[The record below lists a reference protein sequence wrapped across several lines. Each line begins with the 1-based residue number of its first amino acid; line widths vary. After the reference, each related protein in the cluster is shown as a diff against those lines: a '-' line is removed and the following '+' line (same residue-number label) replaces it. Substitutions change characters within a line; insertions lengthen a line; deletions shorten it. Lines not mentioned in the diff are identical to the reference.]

1 VARARVT
8 AGLPGRDV
16 TVTTTDG
23 RRRLRAMVAG
33 GGDDLVVLEAG
44 LGGSGLTWGLVHGI
58 LARTHRVV
66 AYDRAGLGDSD
77 PDAAPRDLDRLADDL
92 EAVVAAFP
100 HRRLALVGHSWGGPV
115 VRVAAARRIARGLAT
130 AGVVLVDPSD
140 ERARAYASPA
150 ARVGF
155 GAQAALLVPL
165 ARLGLLRRL
174 HRIALAGLPEPLL
187 AAATDAAG
195 SVRAARATAAEQR
208 HLLPGL
214 AGLVGSASLL
224 PGIPVR
230 VISGTTAG
238 PLTGGQ
244 RRDLVRAHRASAAAF
259 EHGAWIPAP
268 RSEHMVPVT
277 DPDVV
282 AGAIAALL

>member
-1 VARARVT
+1 MRD
-8 AGLPGRDV
+8 GLLGRDV
-16 TVTTTDG
+16 TVTTADG
-23 RRRLRAMVAG
+23 RRLHSMVAG
-33 GGDDLVVLEAG
+33 DGDDLVVLEAG

-58 LARTHRVV
+58 LARSHRVV
-66 AYDRAGLGDSD
+66 AYDRAGLGGSD
-77 PDAAPRDLDRLADDL
+77 PDPAPRDLDRLADDL
-92 EAVVAAFP
+92 EAVIAAFP
-100 HRRLALVGHSWGGPV
+100 HRRLVLAGHSWGGPI
-115 VRVAAARRIARGLAT
+115 VRVVAARRVAQGLAT

-140 ERARAYASPA
+140 ERAHAYASAA
-150 ARVGF
+150 ARIGF
-155 GAQAALLVPL
+155 ATQAALLAPL

-174 HRIALAGLPEPLL
+174 HRIALAGLPERLL

-214 AGLVGSASLL
+214 EGLVGSAFPL

-238 PLTGGQ
+238 PLTRGQ

-259 EHGAWIPAP
+259 GQGGWIPAP
-268 RSEHMVPVT
+268 CSEHMVPVT

-282 AGAIAALL
+282 ATAIHDLL